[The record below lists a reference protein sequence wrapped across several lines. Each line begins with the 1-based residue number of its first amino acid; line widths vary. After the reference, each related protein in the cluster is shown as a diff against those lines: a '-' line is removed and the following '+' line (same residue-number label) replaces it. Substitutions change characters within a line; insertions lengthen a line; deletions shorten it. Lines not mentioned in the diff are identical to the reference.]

1 MTSKTNFDNLG
12 AQVKENIEKCKT
24 LAEMV
29 KEIKSR
35 EFDIQEKLKV
45 SQKIIQDQVNVG
57 IAKIMQVGKR
67 VNSIANLP
75 YETTEASQRKMKE
88 IDQKYHVLD
97 KQFKMILAGLGS
109 KETSTR
115 SDTNEHV
122 HSS

>member
-57 IAKIMQVGKR
+57 IAKIM
-67 VNSIANLP
+67 
-75 YETTEASQRKMKE
+75 
-88 IDQKYHVLD
+88 
-97 KQFKMILAGLGS
+97 
-109 KETSTR
+109 
-115 SDTNEHV
+115 
-122 HSS
+122 